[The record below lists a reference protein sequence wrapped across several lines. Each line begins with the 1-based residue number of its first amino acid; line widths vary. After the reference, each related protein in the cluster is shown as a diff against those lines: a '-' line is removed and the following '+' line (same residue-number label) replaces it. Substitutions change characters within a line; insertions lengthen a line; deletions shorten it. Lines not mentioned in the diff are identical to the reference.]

1 MPGDGQGATTR
12 VRAERLGSVPL
23 GLLDDP
29 RLSRLSGWG
38 ERFDRLGISPGAS
51 GNLSVRSDRGFIISR
66 TEVELPRIG
75 HDDWVEVTGMAREPD
90 GSLTVEYYGD
100 HVPSRDSFVH
110 GTVYGRQAGAHAIFH
125 LHDQAMLNAA
135 PDLGIP
141 STEEFFPAGTDGSVR
156 EIEKFVDSHP
166 GVQYFVLVRHGIVA
180 WAGDLDTAGALVE
193 AQHQSAMVMD
203 D

>member
-1 MPGDGQGATTR
+1 MSGEGVTTR
-12 VRAERLGSVPL
+12 IRAGRLGDPPP
-23 GLLDDP
+23 GLVDDP
-29 RLSRLSGWG
+29 RLGRLSAWG
-38 ERFDRLGISPGAS
+38 ERFHRLGISPGAS

-75 HDDWVEVTGMAREPD
+75 PHDWVEVTGMVREAD
-90 GSLTVEYYGD
+90 GALTVEYYGD

-110 GTVYGRQAGAHAIFH
+110 GTVYARQPEAQAIFH
-125 LHDQAMLNAA
+125 LHDQAMLAAA

-156 EIEKFVDSHP
+156 QIERFLDRHP
-166 GVQYFVLVRHGIVA
+166 GVQYFVLVEHGIVA
-180 WAGDLDTAGALVE
+180 WAGDLDAAGALVE
-193 AQHQSAMVMD
+193 ERHRSATVRD

>member
-1 MPGDGQGATTR
+1 MTMR
-12 VRAERLGSVPL
+12 VRAERLGDLPPGL
-23 GLLDDP
+23 GDDP
-29 RLSRLSGWG
+29 RLSLLSAWG

-75 HDDWVEVTGMAREPD
+75 RDDWVEVTGMVRQPD
-90 GSLTVEYYGD
+90 GTLTVEYYGD
-100 HVPSRDSFVH
+100 HVPSRDAFVH
-110 GTVYGRQAGAHAIFH
+110 GTVYARQAEAQAVFH
-125 LHDQAMLNAA
+125 LHDQSMLTAA

-156 EIEKFVDSHP
+156 QIERFLDNHP
-166 GVQYFVLVRHGIVA
+166 GVQYFVLVEHGIVA
-180 WAGDLDTAGALVE
+180 WAGDLDSVGALVE
-193 AQHQSAMVMD
+193 TRHHNAMVKD